1 MIKHILKILFFLS
14 LFISSSLSDVS
25 NDVTISGNM
34 RISNETIKMF
44 SDLSNTNSFDENSLN
59 TILKKLYDTGFFKD
73 VKVSSEGDKLF
84 INVIEN
90 PIIQTVFIEGLKT
103 KKLSESIN
111 KFLILKDRSSFNLIN
126 VRKDEI
132 SIINF
137 LKDSGFFFSKIESSI
152 QELGDNKISLTYL
165 IDTGEKA
172 KISKISFIGDKKF
185 KNNKLKSIIASEEYK
200 FWKIVSG
207 KKFLNE
213 NLVNFDKRLLNNFYK
228 NNGYYNVKIESS
240 FANYLGNNDFEL
252 IFNIDA
258 DQKFFFN
265 NMKLNLPADYNINNF
280 IKLTNIFKE
289 LKGEPYSLNSISDI
303 LDEIDII
310 SLNEQY
316 EFLSSTVQEDVEN
329 NLINFQ
335 FNIQDSETLY
345 VEKINIFGNNITRE
359 EVIRNNLEV
368 DEGDAFNSL
377 LHLKSINNIKSLNFF
392 RNVDS
397 KITDGSST
405 SNKIINIAV
414 EEKPTGEI
422 SAGAGIGTNGGTVA
436 FGIKENNFLG
446 RGIEFGSNLTISEES
461 VKGLLAINNPNF
473 KGSGRSLN
481 TRIESTVTD
490 RLVNFGYKSNK
501 SGFSVSSG
509 FEYYNDLNLTA
520 GISAYVETLESDSS
534 ASSNIQKQKGS
545 YFDTYLNYTVDYDKR
560 NQRFQPSDGFRSRFT
575 QNIPFISDSYTLK
588 NTYDYKIYNEW
599 FNENIASIGFFA
611 STSNAIGD
619 KNVKLSDRV
628 FIPTN
633 KLRGFESGKVGPV
646 DGSDYIGGNYSTS
659 LNIASTVPQILP
671 SFENT
676 DFSIF
681 FDAANIWGIDYNS
694 SLSDNS
700 KIRSSVGIAI
710 DFLTVIGPLNFS
722 LTEVISKGKNDVTES
737 FRFNLGTTF

>member
-14 LFISSSLSDVS
+14 LFISSSLSAVS

-633 KLRGFESGKVGPV
+633 KLRGFEFGKVGPV

>member
-1 MIKHILKILFFLS
+1 MIKYILKILFFLS

-25 NDVTISGNM
+25 RDVTITGNV

-44 SDLSNTNSFDENSLN
+44 SDLSNTTSFDENSLN

-73 VKVSSEGDKLF
+73 VKVSSESDKLF

-111 KFLILKDRSSFNLIN
+111 KFLILKDRSSFNIIN
-126 VRKDEI
+126 VRKDEV

-152 QELGDNKISLTYL
+152 QELADNKINLTYL

-200 FWKIVSG
+200 FWKIISG

-265 NMKLNLPADYNINNF
+265 NMKLNLPVDYNINNF

-316 EFLSSTVQEDVEN
+316 ECLSSTVQEDVEN

-359 EVIRNNLEV
+359 DVIRNNLEV

-436 FGIKENNFLG
+436 FGVKENNFLG

-575 QNIPFISDSYTLK
+575 QNIPLISDNYTLK

-619 KNVKLSDRV
+619 KNVKLSDRI
-628 FIPTN
+628 FIPTS

-671 SFENT
+671 NFENA

-710 DFLTVIGPLNFS
+710 DLLTVIGPLNFS
-722 LTEVISKGKNDVTES
+722 LTEVISQGKNDVTES

>member
-392 RNVDS
+392 RNVES

-633 KLRGFESGKVGPV
+633 KLRGFEFGKVGPV